1 VPSANERRIVE
12 LVLKAVGDT
21 EVQRMTAE
29 LQKMRGAAV
38 ESASSLKALEE
49 MGAKV
54 GETFKDLGKEL
65 LAGFGA
71 EQIVE
76 RIKGAVESMEQLAL
90 SAQKVGVSA
99 KDLQQLNVAAN
110 LTGTNAESLNK
121 ALVILSKNM
130 ADLSGKAG
138 PATKY
143 LRDLGI
149 EAGTPVSEAFAKLSA
164 QFEKMPDGAQK
175 TALAVQEF
183 GKAGAQLIPM
193 LNEAGPLL
201 AEIAKQFG
209 ELGIALTDQ
218 DVKAAKD
225 FADEMKLMSAAIA
238 GVTEKIVAGMAPALT
253 AIAASLIDSAKAGTD
268 FHTVGEKI
276 GDTLIDIAKYAAGA
290 VAALE
295 NLRASLNDI
304 IRAVNDAEKGFA
316 ASLRFQP
323 EQAESY
329 YQAASSFAEAASS
342 RFNATADVATAA
354 SNRVVAAYAKAKGAA
369 AEGLGT
375 GGTEGGDVDLSTL
388 GKTPKAKK
396 VKTPVDTTY
405 RDYMKQLTE
414 ALKLYENAT
423 EDSVKVTI
431 NQIDAWNKAADTLN
445 NAADPLRQYL
455 ADSAKLVELKKNS
468 NLTDQAFALEMK
480 NLNQRYDDQTQKLYE
495 NSDAYKANQL
505 AIQQHADALQK
516 LKDTWGFVADA
527 AGEATQ
533 SIIEHTESLGTAVRR
548 MVATII
554 SQLAK
559 LALEKFATQLL
570 SGLFPTGPSQVNFGS
585 LSDAAA
591 NVKIPGLAAGG
602 VIGAPTM
609 FAAGGGIGI
618 AGEAGPE
625 MIAPLR
631 RDSSGNMGVGA
642 VAPKVVVNNYA
653 GADVG
658 VTQTPQGVQIDV
670 MRRQIADDIRRGG
683 NPVSAALEGTYKVGR
698 YAGAYG

>member
-29 LQKMRGAAV
+29 LQKMRGAAE
-38 ESASSLKALEE
+38 ESASSLKSLEA
-49 MGAKV
+49 MGEKV

-76 RIKGAVESMEQLAL
+76 KIKGAVESMEQLAL

-99 KDLQQLNVAAN
+99 KDLQELNVAAN
-110 LTGTNAESLNK
+110 LTGTNAEGLNK

-149 EAGTPVSEAFAKLSA
+149 EAGTPVSEAFAKLSE

-201 AEIAKQFG
+201 AEIAKQFD

-268 FHTVGEKI
+268 FHKVGEAI

-304 IRAVNDAEKGFA
+304 ILAVNEAEKGFA

-329 YQAASSFAEAASS
+329 YQAASSYAEAAST

-354 SNRVVAAYAKAKGAA
+354 SNRVVAAYAKAKAA
-369 AEGLGT
+369 AGEGLRT
-375 GGTEGGDVDLSTL
+375 GGTEGDVDLSTL
-388 GKTPKAKK
+388 GKTAKAKA
-396 VKTPVDTTY
+396 VKTPVDNTY
-405 RDYMKQLTE
+405 RDFLKQLTE

-423 EDSVKVTI
+423 EDSLKVTI

-468 NLTDQAFALEMK
+468 NLTDAAFALEMK

-527 AGEATQ
+527 AAEATQ
-533 SIIEHTESLGTAVRR
+533 SIIANTESLGTAVRR

-559 LALEKFATQLL
+559 LALEKFASQLL
-570 SGLFPTGPSQVNFGS
+570 SGLFKTGPSQVNFGA

-591 NVKIPGLAAGG
+591 NVKIPGFAAGG

-642 VAPKVVVNNYA
+642 VAPHVVVNNYA

-683 NPVSAALEGTYKVGR
+683 NPVSAALEGTYRVGR
-698 YAGAYG
+698 YAGAFA